1 MDSYFSLYIL
11 NLVIVTGMFLL
22 TAFRV
27 WIEKKQLKAQQKID
41 VIEAVLEREKDTIK
55 DLSGEEFIE
64 MLRTILD

>member
-1 MDSYFSLYIL
+1 MDSLFPIYLL
-11 NLVIVTGMFLL
+11 NLAIIAGMFLV
-22 TAFRV
+22 TIYRA

-41 VIEAVLEREKDTIK
+41 VIKAVLEREKDTIK